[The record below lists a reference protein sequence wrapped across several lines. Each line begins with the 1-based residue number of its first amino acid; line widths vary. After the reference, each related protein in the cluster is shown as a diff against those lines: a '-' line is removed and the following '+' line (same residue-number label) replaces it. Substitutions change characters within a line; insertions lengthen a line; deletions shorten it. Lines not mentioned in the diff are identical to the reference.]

1 MVHYFQIT
9 SSVTP
14 LHLIVTNITPGRT
27 TTLIVSAS
35 ASSSIL
41 FSPNVAQPSGSAYS
55 GSLGSIDILSLV
67 AFNSSK
73 VNLVATKAL
82 I

>member
-1 MVHYFQIT
+1 MT

-14 LHLIVTNITPGRT
+14 LHLNVTNIGAGRT
-27 TTLIVSAS
+27 STLIISAS
-35 ASSSIL
+35 ASSSIR

-67 AFNSSK
+67 AFNTSK
-73 VNLVATKAL
+73 VNLVSTKAL
-82 I
+82 V